1 MADDLNFDVKIGAD
15 ITELTAALDRLSSML
30 KSEFGPSIDRLESL
44 FSNVGKKGKKA
55 FSEVGDES
63 KKATR
68 TIHHFEEAME
78 GLSSTIEETA
88 AKFGEAIEKRLKNV
102 TNQTATIVRV
112 RSTERQEMIR
122 NTQIMRDAANKER
135 EEIRANAKIKF
146 AQLQKETVMAREAGA
161 RRTVIAQAVAT
172 QITNLEKGI
181 GATIAGVARTA
192 VAATSTIFSKLSGLF
207 ARSNKQINDGL
218 PAAMQQRGSIMRAQ
232 LRAEE
237 RQLRESMTKQR
248 IIRESVNQSAR
259 TGVVGSTRGLIGG
272 LAVGGGIAGMLG
284 STFSIGSEFV
294 RGLAV
299 LQAQL
304 NLTGEQMKGVR
315 ELSLQLGNDMSLP
328 GVSALDAAQA
338 IQLLS
343 KQFGALGPAAITAA
357 EDAAKGTLQLARAAN
372 VSAEEAAGVVGAAV
386 NVFGVA
392 ANKATDVADQV
403 AAALKNAAGVSFS
416 DFADAFKQGGAVFA
430 QFQKP
435 AVGAA
440 ESLVEFNTALA
451 LLARNGVVGSD
462 AGTSLKQFFLQAN
475 RGTSDANKALG
486 AITER
491 AGAVGDAFYD
501 ANGKARPFP
510 ETLDILRK
518 GLKGVSD
525 EQRNSTLQTIFGSD
539 AIRVANALLS
549 VSTEEYAK
557 MAQAMREQGLAA
569 KIAAAQNTGFKG
581 ALDAFRSVL
590 ETIQIVI
597 YEKVEPALATV
608 TLAIADLVNKIAFG
622 KGAWETIRKGLLGA
636 AIGMGAVLAVKGA
649 VEVFSLLG
657 RALGL
662 LLTPMGAVIALGA
675 IVGGAIA
682 VMMDNSEEFRK
693 TVKGLVGNLRD
704 FIDKGLVWIVKIVR
718 EDVIPAL
725 KSFGEFLSRNIM
737 PTIEAV
743 KNFVVDTL
751 VPGFVTLAGVIS
763 GVVVDAFRTVVNVAK
778 DFWHTIEPL
787 IRPAI
792 DGIHELAN
800 AIGALLTGDQSRIRD
815 AFGGA
820 IGGIGA
826 SVANVVG
833 AIGEALTPVAQ
844 RIFEFFRDLFTP
856 DKVDRY
862 IAGVLDFVEAV
873 GRALGNIISDPM
885 VVKIAAGLA
894 AAAAVIAFRFVK
906 GFIEGIVSNGPELG
920 RMLLDALGA
929 IFKLA
934 IGNLGVVFIGLIAAM
949 VVKNILGMRK
959 AFIAAGEAT
968 GGGFIAG
975 FKASIRNAGQFTSSL
990 LTGTTASRVGPSA
1003 GDTTMRNLNNEMRIL
1018 GITGIDPSTTA
1029 GFKAARAEI
1038 DRLKGSLTE
1047 AQLAG
1052 LSARDSLKN
1061 FSTLAGSVTSG
1072 LGTAAKGAMQ
1082 VFTAAFRAGGQSN
1095 LGARVAESIAVG
1107 LTASDARAKISASG
1121 TSYWTEFSK
1130 ALKGGVGNVKAGLSQ
1145 AWVAIGEFAQKEGV
1159 SKAQVVGQKVG
1170 GALLAAVGG
1179 FMAGNA
1185 AGSAGAS
1192 GAGLGIT
1199 ALMSGLS
1206 AGLATANPIIGVA
1219 AGGFTLLG
1227 GAIGALNHSNEE
1239 AEKRFK
1245 KVSDALRSKVIPAM
1259 EDGTIATLDMEAALN
1274 SFESGDSTLADQIN
1288 SLVSP
1293 ETRRTLSDFGLTA
1306 QDIADAFGQGSKA
1319 VDALMEHVTDFNSDE
1334 FGYSEAWYAA
1344 RDAADE
1350 VKGIYKDIGKTIDDI
1365 NIEEKFNPSIIE
1377 KAATS
1382 GRSLWESVRDIGNES
1397 KKMALEKVVSDST
1410 TAINTMKAAA
1420 DATLGSITS
1429 LFSFGS
1435 DGNTLAGATNSAI
1448 VAVSNMGP
1456 GLAEAVKKSMAGG
1469 VQGTVGNA
1477 EVNIA
1482 LDTFGAQ
1489 VSSVVSQGVKDG
1501 VIVDE
1506 ATARHATQS
1515 VKDAL
1520 IASLDLSTPEGQAA
1534 RDRINAEFEASMS
1547 NLQPKID
1554 EYAAE
1559 QAGIKAGEKAAAA
1572 AQEALTSNPISPQVK
1587 GPKKSDITRP
1597 WGVVGSWINEGL
1609 AAGID
1614 ASNAAQR
1621 AAQRMADE
1629 VIHIS
1634 RTAFA
1639 VASPSKVFRYIGE
1652 MITAGLAEGITA
1664 DTEDVAGA
1672 ARSVVDRVV
1681 SAAVDSAGRGAAIVR
1696 SAMSGLFDAM
1706 TGADSPTPGG
1716 GTAFGVTNAT
1726 AGITTANQGFL
1737 STVASNAQALFA
1749 ASSKRPGE
1757 RTADEANLVGESFVS
1772 LNPNDVLGASNIAS
1786 IQAVLQS
1793 IADFGSALLA
1803 NGTPVASM
1811 ITQVQARITKF
1822 VNDAVKIG
1830 FNRGGLLKL
1839 IDQFGLSPAD
1849 LAEFAKQA
1857 GAISIPT
1864 NGGTGGTAPDQTSL
1878 PGIPI
1883 GPSVAAVGARAMT
1896 APAAASGSRSLSSA
1910 TPAAASRSLGDVTIN
1925 MYLPTGDPEANAMAV
1940 VNRLASLV

>member
-1 MADDLNFDVKIGAD
+1 
-15 ITELTAALDRLSSML
+15 
-30 KSEFGPSIDRLESL
+30 
-44 FSNVGKKGKKA
+44 
-55 FSEVGDES
+55 
-63 KKATR
+63 
-68 TIHHFEEAME
+68 
-78 GLSSTIEETA
+78 
-88 AKFGEAIEKRLKNV
+88 
-102 TNQTATIVRV
+102 
-112 RSTERQEMIR
+112 
-122 NTQIMRDAANKER
+122 
-135 EEIRANAKIKF
+135 
-146 AQLQKETVMAREAGA
+146 
-161 RRTVIAQAVAT
+161 
-172 QITNLEKGI
+172 
-181 GATIAGVARTA
+181 
-192 VAATSTIFSKLSGLF
+192 
-207 ARSNKQINDGL
+207 
-218 PAAMQQRGSIMRAQ
+218 
-232 LRAEE
+232 
-237 RQLRESMTKQR
+237 
-248 IIRESVNQSAR
+248 
-259 TGVVGSTRGLIGG
+259 
-272 LAVGGGIAGMLG
+272 
-284 STFSIGSEFV
+284 
-294 RGLAV
+294 
-299 LQAQL
+299 
-304 NLTGEQMKGVR
+304 
-315 ELSLQLGNDMSLP
+315 
-328 GVSALDAAQA
+328 
-338 IQLLS
+338 
-343 KQFGALGPAAITAA
+343 
-357 EDAAKGTLQLARAAN
+357 
-372 VSAEEAAGVVGAAV
+372 
-386 NVFGVA
+386 
-392 ANKATDVADQV
+392 
-403 AAALKNAAGVSFS
+403 
-416 DFADAFKQGGAVFA
+416 
-430 QFQKP
+430 
-435 AVGAA
+435 
-440 ESLVEFNTALA
+440 
-451 LLARNGVVGSD
+451 
-462 AGTSLKQFFLQAN
+462 
-475 RGTSDANKALG
+475 
-486 AITER
+486 
-491 AGAVGDAFYD
+491 
-501 ANGKARPFP
+501 
-510 ETLDILRK
+510 
-518 GLKGVSD
+518 
-525 EQRNSTLQTIFGSD
+525 
-539 AIRVANALLS
+539 
-549 VSTEEYAK
+549 
-557 MAQAMREQGLAA
+557 
-569 KIAAAQNTGFKG
+569 
-581 ALDAFRSVL
+581 
-590 ETIQIVI
+590 
-597 YEKVEPALATV
+597 
-608 TLAIADLVNKIAFG
+608 
-622 KGAWETIRKGLLGA
+622 
-636 AIGMGAVLAVKGA
+636 
-649 VEVFSLLG
+649 
-657 RALGL
+657 
-662 LLTPMGAVIALGA
+662 
-675 IVGGAIA
+675 
-682 VMMDNSEEFRK
+682 
-693 TVKGLVGNLRD
+693 
-704 FIDKGLVWIVKIVR
+704 
-718 EDVIPAL
+718 
-725 KSFGEFLSRNIM
+725 
-737 PTIEAV
+737 
-743 KNFVVDTL
+743 
-751 VPGFVTLAGVIS
+751 
-763 GVVVDAFRTVVNVAK
+763 
-778 DFWHTIEPL
+778 
-787 IRPAI
+787 
-792 DGIHELAN
+792 
-800 AIGALLTGDQSRIRD
+800 
-815 AFGGA
+815 
-820 IGGIGA
+820 
-826 SVANVVG
+826 
-833 AIGEALTPVAQ
+833 
-844 RIFEFFRDLFTP
+844 
-856 DKVDRY
+856 
-862 IAGVLDFVEAV
+862 
-873 GRALGNIISDPM
+873 
-885 VVKIAAGLA
+885 
-894 AAAAVIAFRFVK
+894 
-906 GFIEGIVSNGPELG
+906 
-920 RMLLDALGA
+920 
-929 IFKLA
+929 
-934 IGNLGVVFIGLIAAM
+934 
-949 VVKNILGMRK
+949 
-959 AFIAAGEAT
+959 
-968 GGGFIAG
+968 
-975 FKASIRNAGQFTSSL
+975 
-990 LTGTTASRVGPSA
+990 
-1003 GDTTMRNLNNEMRIL
+1003 MRNLNNEMRIL

-1072 LGTAAKGAMQ
+1072 LGTAAKGAVQ
-1082 VFTAAFRAGGQSN
+1082 IFTAAFRAGGQSN

-1227 GAIGALNHSNEE
+1227 GAIGALNHSNKE
-1239 AEKRFK
+1239 AEQRFK
-1245 KVSDALRSKVIPAM
+1245 KVSDAVRSKVIPAM
-1259 EDGTIATLDMEAALN
+1259 EDGTIATLDMKAALS
-1274 SFESGDSTLADQIN
+1274 SFDSGDSTLADQIN

-1293 ETRRTLSDFGLTA
+1293 ETRRILSDFGLTA
-1306 QDIADAFGQGSKA
+1306 QDIADAFGQGSE
-1319 VDALMEHVTDFNSDE
+1319 ALSVLLKRVTDSKE
-1334 FGYSEAWYAA
+1334 FGSDAWWAA
-1344 RDAADE
+1344 GKAAAE

-1382 GRSLWESVRDIGNES
+1382 GHSLWESVRDIGNES

-1506 ATARHATQS
+1506 ATARDATQS